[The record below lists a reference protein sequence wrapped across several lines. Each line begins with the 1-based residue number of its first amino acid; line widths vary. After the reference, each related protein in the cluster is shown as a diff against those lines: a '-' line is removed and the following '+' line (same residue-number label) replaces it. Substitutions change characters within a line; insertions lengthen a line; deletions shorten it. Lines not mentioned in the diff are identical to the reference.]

1 MVRKLILEKLA
12 DKRLSMKDASLK
24 MGHAHS
30 YLYQFLKKGIP
41 LELHERDRASLAVL
55 LGVPEDELRGPSTP
69 LPKRSYVKQ
78 DVTTRDS
85 LVDVAT
91 RSPQSDR
98 SAQRSVIP
106 GADLFGGMDLPV
118 FGSAQGGDGALIITD
133 RPVDYVARP
142 SVLLRVEDGY
152 GMIITGDSMD
162 PVLRPGTTALINPH
176 LPPRLGDLCLFR
188 SRNIDGSVHAS
199 VKEYRGETESAWK
212 VRQYNPP
219 KDFVLRKAEWQERPH
234 RMVGSYFA

>member
-30 YLYQFLKKGIP
+30 YLYQFLKRGIP
-41 LELHERDRASLAVL
+41 LELHERDRTRLAVL
-55 LGVPEDELRGPSTP
+55 LEVSEDELRGPSSP
-69 LPKRSYVKQ
+69 LPKRSYSKQ
-78 DVTTRDS
+78 DVTTRES
-85 LVDVAT
+85 LVDHAT
-91 RSPQSDR
+91 RLPQRESG
-98 SAQRSVIP
+98 AQRSVIP
-106 GADLFGGMDLPV
+106 GAELFGGMDLPV
-118 FGSAQGGDGALIITD
+118 FGSAEGGDGALIITD

-152 GMIITGDSMD
+152 GMIITGDSME
-162 PVLRPGTTALINPH
+162 PVLRPGGTALVNPH
-176 LPPRLGDLCLFR
+176 LPPRVGDLCLFR
-188 SRNIDGSVHAS
+188 SRNIDGTVHAS
-199 VKEYRGETESAWK
+199 VKEYRGETEGAWK

-219 KDFVLRKAEWQERPH
+219 KDFALKKTEWQERPH